1 MSQNIKED
9 LRALTGLRGVA
20 AWLVLFYHIRTG
32 MAGYMPSDIIDF
44 FAKGYLAV
52 DLFFILS
59 GFVMYLNYADRFQS
73 LKLSYYKKFM
83 ARRIAR
89 IWPLHIFILLLCCSF
104 VAILIATGRADH
116 TGYPIIELPL
126 HIILMQNWGFTD
138 ALSWNHPAWSISTE
152 LFAYLVFPFLASYI
166 AFHRY
171 SSLTLMSAII
181 LLTGLLA
188 FYFNILGYDKLGQDI
203 AKTGLIRC
211 LIEFSIGMI
220 ICALWN
226 KWKTTPTIAIIA
238 SALIF
243 LISLALLLLGQ
254 LQEVFAIPIG
264 FAAFLL
270 CNALLAQNPKNP
282 LGNRVF
288 YYLGEISYATYLVH
302 FIFYI
307 FFKIIFVEDPLFVSP
322 YLVGLYCILV
332 LILSSILYH
341 TIEKPSQ
348 RWMNMKFSKAVK

>member
-1 MSQNIKED
+1 MNPNVKEE
-9 LRALTGLRGVA
+9 LRALTGLRGLA
-20 AWLVLFYHIRTG
+20 AWLVLFYHIRAG
-32 MAGYMPSDIIDF
+32 MASYMPSGVIDI

-73 LKLSYYKKFM
+73 LKLSYYRQFIT
-83 ARRIAR
+83 RRIAR
-89 IWPLHIFILLLCCSF
+89 IWPLHIVILLFCCAF
-104 VAILIATGRADH
+104 VVILMMTGRADH
-116 TGYPIIELPL
+116 IGYPLIELPL
-126 HIILMQNWGFTD
+126 HILLMQNWGFTD
-138 ALSWNHPAWSISTE
+138 ALSWNHPAWSISAE
-152 LFAYLVFPFLASYI
+152 LFAYLIFPFIASYI

-171 SSLTLMSAII
+171 SSFTLICGII
-181 LLTGLLA
+181 LLTALLA
-188 FYFNILGYDKLGQDI
+188 FYFNMLGYSKLGQDI
-203 AKTGLIRC
+203 PKTGVIRC
-211 LIEFSIGMI
+211 LIEFFIGMI
-220 ICALWN
+220 LCALWK
-226 KWKTTPTIAIIA
+226 KWKADPLIATII
-238 SALIF
+238 SATIVLTSMTLF
-243 LISLALLLLGQ
+243 LLGQ
-254 LQEVFAIPIG
+254 LSEVIAFPIG

-270 CNALLAQNPKNP
+270 CNAFLAQNPHNP

-341 TIEKPSQ
+341 AIEKPSQ